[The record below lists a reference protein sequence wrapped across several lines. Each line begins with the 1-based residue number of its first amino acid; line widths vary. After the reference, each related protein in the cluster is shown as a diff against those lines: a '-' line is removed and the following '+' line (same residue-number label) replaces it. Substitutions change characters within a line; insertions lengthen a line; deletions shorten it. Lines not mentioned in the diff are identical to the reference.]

1 MSLVFVPLTPLLLRE
16 WASGLVMPAS
26 LPAYTD
32 TPALRSAYGITDEE
46 DAERVALLA
55 ASVAGLAAYGLRL
68 VAVAEAT
75 PASRP
80 DADPDFGEVSVAVGG
95 YGTVSALFVDEA
107 GAAAAAATAASGLP
121 LAEAWEH
128 PAVTRLLSDAD
139 LLWHGPGEW
148 EALIAG

>member
-1 MSLVFVPLTPLLLRE
+1 MSLVFVPLTPLLLRD
-16 WASGLVMPAS
+16 WASGASMPAS

-32 TPALRSAYGITDEE
+32 TPALRSAFDITDEE

-68 VAVAEAT
+68 VAVAEAA
-75 PASRP
+75 PVPRP
-80 DADPDFGEVSVAVGG
+80 NADPDFGEVNVAVGS

-107 GAAAAAATAASGLP
+107 GVADAAAAAASGLP
-121 LAEAWEH
+121 LAEAWED
-128 PAVTRLLSDAD
+128 PAVIGLLSDAD

-148 EALIAG
+148 EALISG